1 MAESPLTRKSETV
14 SGMIWEAVL
23 RLFADEAIP
32 LAGNIAFRTL
42 FSAFPFLIFLTSL
55 SGFLGNMKLATNIVD
70 FLIAVAPEQ
79 IVRPIE
85 PEIKHVLTVRQ
96 SGLLSLSVLLTIWTA
111 SGGVDS
117 VRVGL
122 NRAYDLK
129 DHRPYH
135 LLLLQNI
142 AFVFGGAAALLLL
155 ALLIVL
161 GPLVISFVNEYAP
174 GARQAFAWFDFWR
187 YPVAMFAVTLVLV
200 AAHKILPARK
210 HTFADIWPGVT
221 FTLIVWILLAAL
233 FAQYLSHFRTF
244 ASTYAGLGGIAAA
257 LFFLYLSAL
266 VLIFGG
272 EINRVIGIQKS
283 QHRASRHH

>member
-1 MAESPLTRKSETV
+1 MAESPGKQSE
-14 SGMIWEAVL
+14 SIPGMIWEAVV

-42 FSAFPFLIFLTSL
+42 FSAFPFLIFLAAL
-55 SGFLGNMKLATNIVD
+55 SGFLGNDRLAASLVE
-70 FLIAVAPEQ
+70 FLFAVAPEQ
-79 IVRPIE
+79 IVRPLE
-85 PEIKHVLTVRQ
+85 NEILSVLTVRQ
-96 SGLLSLSVLLTIWTA
+96 KGLLSLSVLITIWTA

-129 DHRPYH
+129 DHRSYP
-135 LLLLQNI
+135 LLLAQNI
-142 AFVFGGAAALLLL
+142 AFVFVGALALLLL

-161 GPLVISFVNEYAP
+161 GPLVVAFVNEHAP
-174 GARQAFAWFDFWR
+174 GAREAFAWFDFWR
-187 YPVAMFAVTLVLV
+187 YPVAILAVTAVLI

-210 HTFADIWPGVT
+210 LKLADIWPGIT
-221 FTLIVWILLAAL
+221 FTLLVWILLSAL
-233 FAQYLSHFRTF
+233 FAQYLAHFSTF

-257 LFFLYLSAL
+257 IFFLYLSAI

-272 EINRVIGIQKS
+272 EINRVIGI
-283 QHRASRHH
+283 HRQNQRAMTRR